1 MEFQPVFAGAEISI
15 INTLWYLI
23 VFSVLLL
30 AVKHYAWG
38 PVKDMMEK
46 RRQKVID
53 DLDQAASDRKK
64 AETLAN
70 EREAAL
76 KNSRQEATQILS
88 DAKSNAQKTGKQ
100 IVSEANDEASAIREK
115 AKADAAQAKTDA
127 LNEARDEVAD
137 LSVTIA
143 EKVIAKNLSAADQK
157 ELVDQF
163 IKGLNDYWP

>member
-15 INTLWYLI
+15 IDTLWYLI
-23 VFSVLLL
+23 VFSILLL

-88 DAKSNAQKTGKQ
+88 VAKSNAQKTGKQ
-100 IVSEANDEASAIREK
+100 IVSEAKAEASAIREK
-115 AKADAAQAKTDA
+115 AKADAAKAKTDA

-157 ELVDQF
+157 DLVDQF
-163 IKGLNDYWP
+163 IKGLND

>member
-15 INTLWYLI
+15 INTIWYLI
-23 VFSVLLL
+23 VFALLL
-30 AVKHYAWG
+30 VAVKHYAWG
-38 PVKDMMEK
+38 PVKEMMEK

-157 ELVDQF
+157 DLVDQF
-163 IKGLNDYWP
+163 IKGLND

>member
-23 VFSVLLL
+23 VFGILLV

-127 LNEARDEVAD
+127 LNAARDEVAD

-157 ELVDQF
+157 DLVDQF
-163 IKGLNDYWP
+163 IKGLND

>member
-23 VFSVLLL
+23 VFALLL
-30 AVKHYAWG
+30 VAVKHYAWG

-88 DAKSNAQKTGKQ
+88 DAKSNAQKTSKQ

-163 IKGLNDYWP
+163 IKGLND

>member
-23 VFSVLLL
+23 VFSILLL

-64 AETLAN
+64 AEILAN

-88 DAKSNAQKTGKQ
+88 VAKSNAQKIGKQ
-100 IVSEANDEASAIREK
+100 IVSEAKAEASAIRER
-115 AKADAAQAKTDA
+115 AKADAAQAKIDA
-127 LNEARDEVAD
+127 LNEARNEVAD

-157 ELVDQF
+157 DLVDQF
-163 IKGLNDYWP
+163 IKGLND

>member
-23 VFSVLLL
+23 VFSILLL

-64 AETLAN
+64 AEILAN

-76 KNSRQEATQILS
+76 KNSRQEATHILS
-88 DAKSNAQKTGKQ
+88 VAKSNAQKTGKQ
-100 IVSEANDEASAIREK
+100 IVSEAKAEASAIRER
-115 AKADAAQAKTDA
+115 AKADAAQAKSDA
-127 LNEARDEVAD
+127 LNEARNEVAD

-157 ELVDQF
+157 DLVDQF
-163 IKGLNDYWP
+163 IKGLND

>member
-23 VFSVLLL
+23 VFSILLL

-100 IVSEANDEASAIREK
+100 IVSEAKAEASAIRER

-157 ELVDQF
+157 DLVDQF
-163 IKGLNDYWP
+163 IKGLND

>member
-23 VFSVLLL
+23 VFSILLL

-64 AETLAN
+64 AEILAN

-88 DAKSNAQKTGKQ
+88 DAKSNAQKIGKQ
-100 IVSEANDEASAIREK
+100 IVSEAKAEASAIRER

-157 ELVDQF
+157 DLVDQF
-163 IKGLNDYWP
+163 IKGLND

>member
-15 INTLWYLI
+15 IDTLWYLI
-23 VFSVLLL
+23 VFSILLL

-88 DAKSNAQKTGKQ
+88 VAKSNAQKTGKQ
-100 IVSEANDEASAIREK
+100 IVSEAKAEASAIREK
-115 AKADAAQAKTDA
+115 AKADAAKAKTDA
-127 LNEARDEVAD
+127 LNEAREEVAD

-157 ELVDQF
+157 DLVDQF
-163 IKGLNDYWP
+163 IKGLND

>member
-23 VFSVLLL
+23 VFSILLL

-100 IVSEANDEASAIREK
+100 IVSEANNEASAIREK

-163 IKGLNDYWP
+163 IKGLND

>member
-23 VFSVLLL
+23 VFSILLL

-88 DAKSNAQKTGKQ
+88 VAKSNAQKTGKQ
-100 IVSEANDEASAIREK
+100 IVSEAKAEASAIREK

-127 LNEARDEVAD
+127 LNEAREEVAD

-157 ELVDQF
+157 DLVDQF
-163 IKGLNDYWP
+163 IKGLND

>member
-23 VFSVLLL
+23 VFSILLL

-64 AETLAN
+64 AEILAN

-76 KNSRQEATQILS
+76 KKLQEASQHRRRRKCSPDRHLLF
-88 DAKSNAQKTGKQ
+88 
-100 IVSEANDEASAIREK
+100 R
-115 AKADAAQAKTDA
+115 
-127 LNEARDEVAD
+127 
-137 LSVTIA
+137 
-143 EKVIAKNLSAADQK
+143 
-157 ELVDQF
+157 
-163 IKGLNDYWP
+163 

>member
-23 VFSVLLL
+23 VFSILLL

-46 RRQKVID
+46 RRQKIID

-100 IVSEANDEASAIREK
+100 IVSEANDEASAIRER

-157 ELVDQF
+157 DLVDQF
-163 IKGLNDYWP
+163 IKGLND

>member
-23 VFSVLLL
+23 VFSILLL

-53 DLDQAASDRKK
+53 NLDQAASDRKK
-64 AETLAN
+64 AEILAN

-88 DAKSNAQKTGKQ
+88 VAKSNTQKIGKQ
-100 IVSEANDEASAIREK
+100 IVSEAKAEASAIRER

-127 LNEARDEVAD
+127 LNEARNEVAD

-157 ELVDQF
+157 DLVDQF
-163 IKGLNDYWP
+163 IKGLND

>member
-15 INTLWYLI
+15 IDTLWYLI
-23 VFSVLLL
+23 VFSILLL

-64 AETLAN
+64 AEILAN

-88 DAKSNAQKTGKQ
+88 VAKSNAQKTGKQ
-100 IVSEANDEASAIREK
+100 IVSEAKAEASAIRER
-115 AKADAAQAKTDA
+115 AKADAAQAKSDA
-127 LNEARDEVAD
+127 LNEARNEVAD

-157 ELVDQF
+157 DLVDQF
-163 IKGLNDYWP
+163 IKGLND

>member
-15 INTLWYLI
+15 INTFWYLI
-23 VFSVLLL
+23 VFSILLL

-88 DAKSNAQKTGKQ
+88 VAKSNAQKTGKQ
-100 IVSEANDEASAIREK
+100 IVSEAKAEASAIREK
-115 AKADAAQAKTDA
+115 AKTDAAKAKTDA
-127 LNEARDEVAD
+127 LNEARNEVAD

-157 ELVDQF
+157 DLVDQF
-163 IKGLNDYWP
+163 IKGLND

>member
-23 VFSVLLL
+23 VFSILLL

-64 AETLAN
+64 AEILAN

-88 DAKSNAQKTGKQ
+88 VAKSNAQKIGKQ
-100 IVSEANDEASAIREK
+100 IVSEAKAEASAIRER
-115 AKADAAQAKTDA
+115 AKADAAQAKTDD
-127 LNEARDEVAD
+127 LNEARNEVAD

-157 ELVDQF
+157 DLVDQF
-163 IKGLNDYWP
+163 IKGLND

>member
-15 INTLWYLI
+15 IDTLWYLI
-23 VFSVLLL
+23 VFSILLL

-88 DAKSNAQKTGKQ
+88 DAKSNAQKIGKQ
-100 IVSEANDEASAIREK
+100 IVSEAKAEASAIREK
-115 AKADAAQAKTDA
+115 AKADAAKAKTDA
-127 LNEARDEVAD
+127 LNEAREEVAD

-157 ELVDQF
+157 DLVDQF
-163 IKGLNDYWP
+163 IKGLND

>member
-1 MEFQPVFAGAEISI
+1 
-15 INTLWYLI
+15 
-23 VFSVLLL
+23 
-30 AVKHYAWG
+30 
-38 PVKDMMEK
+38 MEK

-88 DAKSNAQKTGKQ
+88 VAKSNAQKTGKQ
-100 IVSEANDEASAIREK
+100 IVSEAKAEASAIREK

-127 LNEARDEVAD
+127 LNEAREEVAD

-157 ELVDQF
+157 DLVDQF
-163 IKGLNDYWP
+163 IKGLND

>member
-23 VFSVLLL
+23 VFSILLL

-100 IVSEANDEASAIREK
+100 IVSEAMAEASAIRER
-115 AKADAAQAKTDA
+115 AKADAAQAETDA
-127 LNEARDEVAD
+127 LNEAREEVAD

-157 ELVDQF
+157 DLVDQF
-163 IKGLNDYWP
+163 IKGLND

>member
-1 MEFQPVFAGAEISI
+1 
-15 INTLWYLI
+15 
-23 VFSVLLL
+23 
-30 AVKHYAWG
+30 
-38 PVKDMMEK
+38 MMEK

-64 AETLAN
+64 AEILAN

-88 DAKSNAQKTGKQ
+88 VAKSNAQKTSKQ
-100 IVSEANDEASAIREK
+100 IVSEAKAEASAIRER
-115 AKADAAQAKTDA
+115 AKADAAQAKIDA
-127 LNEARDEVAD
+127 LNEARNEVAD

-157 ELVDQF
+157 DLVDQF
-163 IKGLNDYWP
+163 IKGLND

>member
-23 VFSVLLL
+23 VFSILLL

-100 IVSEANDEASAIREK
+100 IVSEANNEASAIREK
-115 AKADAAQAKTDA
+115 AKADAVQAKTDA

-163 IKGLNDYWP
+163 IKGLND

>member
-23 VFSVLLL
+23 VFSILLL

-64 AETLAN
+64 AEILAN

-88 DAKSNAQKTGKQ
+88 VAKSNAQKIGKQ
-100 IVSEANDEASAIREK
+100 IVSEAKAEGSAIRER

-127 LNEARDEVAD
+127 LNEARNEVAD

-157 ELVDQF
+157 DLVDQF
-163 IKGLNDYWP
+163 IKGLND

>member
-23 VFSVLLL
+23 VFSILLL

-53 DLDQAASDRKK
+53 DLDQATSDLKK
-64 AETLAN
+64 AEILAN

-88 DAKSNAQKTGKQ
+88 VAKSNAQKTGKQ
-100 IVSEANDEASAIREK
+100 IVSEAKAEASAIRER

-127 LNEARDEVAD
+127 LNEARNEVAD

-143 EKVIAKNLSAADQK
+143 EKVIAKNLSATDQK
-157 ELVDQF
+157 DLVDQF
-163 IKGLNDYWP
+163 IKGLND

>member
-15 INTLWYLI
+15 INTFWYLI
-23 VFSVLLL
+23 VFSILLL

-88 DAKSNAQKTGKQ
+88 VAKSNAQKTGKQ

-157 ELVDQF
+157 DLVDQF
-163 IKGLNDYWP
+163 IKGLND

>member
-23 VFSVLLL
+23 VFSILLL

-64 AETLAN
+64 AEILAN

-88 DAKSNAQKTGKQ
+88 VAKSNTQKIGKQ
-100 IVSEANDEASAIREK
+100 IVSEAKAEASAIRER

-127 LNEARDEVAD
+127 LNEARNEVAD

-157 ELVDQF
+157 DLVDQF
-163 IKGLNDYWP
+163 IKGLND

>member
-23 VFSVLLL
+23 VFSILLL

-70 EREAAL
+70 DREAAL

-100 IVSEANDEASAIREK
+100 IVSEAMAEASAIREK
-115 AKADAAQAKTDA
+115 AKADAAQAETDA
-127 LNEARDEVAD
+127 LNEAREEVAD

-157 ELVDQF
+157 DLVDQF
-163 IKGLNDYWP
+163 IKGLND

>member
-1 MEFQPVFAGAEISI
+1 MEFKPVFAGAEISI

-23 VFSVLLL
+23 VFSILLL

-157 ELVDQF
+157 DLVDQF
-163 IKGLNDYWP
+163 IKGLND

>member
-15 INTLWYLI
+15 IDTLWYLI
-23 VFSVLLL
+23 VFSILLL

-88 DAKSNAQKTGKQ
+88 VAKSNAQKTGKQ
-100 IVSEANDEASAIREK
+100 IVSEAKAEASAIREK
-115 AKADAAQAKTDA
+115 AKADAARAKTDA
-127 LNEARDEVAD
+127 LNEAREEVAD

-157 ELVDQF
+157 DLVDQF
-163 IKGLNDYWP
+163 IKGLND

>member
-23 VFSVLLL
+23 VFSILLL

-64 AETLAN
+64 AEILAN

-88 DAKSNAQKTGKQ
+88 VAKSNAQKIGKQ
-100 IVSEANDEASAIREK
+100 IVSEAKAEASAIRER

-127 LNEARDEVAD
+127 LNEARNEVDD

-157 ELVDQF
+157 DLVDQF
-163 IKGLNDYWP
+163 IKGLND